1 MLNHHADSIEVLL
14 FGAGLPTAGITTRCY
29 VKSEF
34 IHVDFQQLKVAFSN
48 IKATVGG
55 FDHNQLQLHWQVG
68 TQTYMLMPANAAAEK
83 ALHATLPVSS
93 IIGLKSW
100 KTNTKAQSMVW
111 NTIVYGAGLIALLLV
126 LFVWQYDNVMTW
138 VASKISMETEKK
150 IGDSV
155 LKSLKLQG
163 NLLEKGAAVD
173 AVKKVG
179 NQLTQGSRY
188 HYQWFVVQDD
198 AINAFAVPS
207 GIIFINSGLLKKAD
221 SANELA
227 AVLAHEVQHV
237 ERRHALKN
245 MLNSAGVASVV
256 LMVLGDANAVMLVIA
271 QQVSTQY
278 FSRQVEAEADLKGA
292 ELLNQKH
299 IDASG
304 MVSFFKKMD
313 AAYKNKDDTPEWL
326 SSHPETLARIKF
338 AEQFVK
344 SHPCKGCAPLTWD
357 KTAILADL
365 NTEEKNG
372 KNKTNKKLE
381 D

>member
-1 MLNHHADSIEVLL
+1 
-14 FGAGLPTAGITTRCY
+14 
-29 VKSEF
+29 
-34 IHVDFQQLKVAFSN
+34 
-48 IKATVGG
+48 
-55 FDHNQLQLHWQVG
+55 
-68 TQTYMLMPANAAAEK
+68 
-83 ALHATLPVSS
+83 
-93 IIGLKSW
+93 
-100 KTNTKAQSMVW
+100 
-111 NTIVYGAGLIALLLV
+111 
-126 LFVWQYDNVMTW
+126 
-138 VASKISMETEKK
+138 METEKK

-198 AINAFAVPS
+198 AINVFAVPS
-207 GIIFINSGLLKKAD
+207 GIIFVNSGLLKKAD

-245 MLNSAGVASVV
+245 MLNSAVVASVV

-304 MVSFFKKMD
+304 MVSIFKKMD
-313 AAYKNKDDTPEWL
+313 TAYKNKDETPEWL
-326 SSHPETLARIKF
+326 SSHPETLARIEF
-338 AEQFVK
+338 TEQFVK
-344 SHPCKGCAPLTWD
+344 SHPCKDCALLTWD

-372 KNKTNKKLE
+372 KNKKIKSMKTK
-381 D
+381 

>member
-14 FGAGLPTAGITTRCY
+14 FGAGLPTAGIATRCY
-29 VKSEF
+29 VKPEF
-34 IHVDFQQLKVAFSN
+34 INVDFQQLKVAFSN

-68 TQTYMLMPANAAAEK
+68 TQTFMLMPANTAAEK
-83 ALHATLPVSS
+83 ALHAALPVSA

-111 NTIVYGAGLIALLLV
+111 NTIMYGAGLIALLSV
-126 LFVWQYDNVMTW
+126 LFVWKYDNVMTW
-138 VASKISMETEKK
+138 IASKISMETEKK

-155 LKSLKLQG
+155 LKALKLQG

-179 NQLTQGSRY
+179 NQMTQGSRY

-207 GIIFINSGLLKKAD
+207 GIIFVNSGLLKKAD

-245 MLNSAGVASVV
+245 MLNSAGVASVF

-278 FSRQVEAEADLKGA
+278 FSRQVESEADLKGA

-299 IDASG
+299 INASG

-313 AAYKNKDDTPEWL
+313 TAYKNKDETPEWL

-344 SHPCKGCAPLTWD
+344 SHPCKDCALLTWD

-365 NTEEKNG
+365 NIEEKNG
-372 KNKTNKKLE
+372 KNKTNKKPE